1 MKSATGGQ
9 PLKLAL
15 RGISVATIVLI
26 LLEMADLI
34 GELLPKLFLAILLFA
49 YALQNYREKDTKL
62 AVLMGILGVFELL
75 MLAF

>member
-1 MKSATGGQ
+1 M
-9 PLKLAL
+9 KLAL

-49 YALQNYREKDTKL
+49 YALQNYREKDTAGVLKKKL
-62 AVLMGILGVFELL
+62 LFILNKVYKT
-75 MLAF
+75 